1 MTDKQIIPS
10 LKEVMEDE
18 IIVNE
23 LKSLYL
29 GIANGTDSDGSIDDW
44 ECILADRMSAIINDD
59 LETFEKRWN
68 GRTHMTNKNNEENF
82 PGVAKFSLK
91 TVEYKMGR
99 ILNNEKEVIILEP
112 SKEELLD
119 YIKWLEN
126 HISNSIWK
134 VGTADL
140 DKGYY
145 KDWIKNL
152 ILEEV
157 EIENEISKS
166 FIVNIDFEGSA
177 TEYWFSQKGE

>member
-68 GRTHMTNKNNEENF
+68 GRTHMTKIRE
-82 PGVAKFSLK
+82 
-91 TVEYKMGR
+91 R
-99 ILNNEKEVIILEP
+99 LEP

-126 HISNSIWK
+126 HLCNSIWK
-134 VGTADL
+134 VGTGDL

-145 KDWIKNL
+145 KDWIQNIK
-152 ILEEV
+152 LEE
-157 EIENEISKS
+157 NEFVVI
-166 FIVNIDFEGSA
+166 FDFQGSA
-177 TEYWFSQKGE
+177 TEYWYSLH

>member
-1 MTDKQIIPS
+1 
-10 LKEVMEDE
+10 MEDE

-59 LETFEKRWN
+59 LETFEKRWK
-68 GRTHMTNKNNEENF
+68 GRTHMTNKNNKENF
-82 PGVAKFSLK
+82 PGVAKFGRTTSTRGGK
-91 TVEYKMGR
+91 TTKIR
-99 ILNNEKEVIILEP
+99 LEP

-119 YIKWLEN
+119 YIEWLEN

-145 KDWIKNL
+145 KDWIQN
-152 ILEEV
+152 IELEENE
-157 EIENEISKS
+157 EIENEISKRWKE
-166 FIVNIDFEGSA
+166 FIVIFDFQGSA
-177 TEYWFSQKGE
+177 TEYWNEIQRFSQKGE

>member
-1 MTDKQIIPS
+1 MVLLLTMTDKQIIPS
-10 LKEVMEDE
+10 FKEVMEDE

-23 LKSLYL
+23 LTSLYL

-68 GRTHMTNKNNEENF
+68 GRTHMTKIRE
-82 PGVAKFSLK
+82 
-91 TVEYKMGR
+91 R
-99 ILNNEKEVIILEP
+99 LEP

-134 VGTADL
+134 VGTGDI

-145 KDWIKNL
+145 KDWIQN
-152 ILEEV
+152 IELEENE
-157 EIENEISKS
+157 EIENGISKRWKE
-166 FIVNIDFEGSA
+166 FVVIFDFQGSA
-177 TEYWFSQKGE
+177 TEYWNEIQRFSQKGE